1 MYVIGVLCDK
11 MSTGGVLDL
20 VLNAIISSNAF
31 RTEDDSI
38 WTTVARLVPSS
49 SPEEVG
55 YVALH

>member
-1 MYVIGVLCDK
+1 
-11 MSTGGVLDL
+11 MSTNSVLDL

-31 RTEDDSI
+31 RTEDENI

-55 YVALH
+55 SVFCSLTVKM